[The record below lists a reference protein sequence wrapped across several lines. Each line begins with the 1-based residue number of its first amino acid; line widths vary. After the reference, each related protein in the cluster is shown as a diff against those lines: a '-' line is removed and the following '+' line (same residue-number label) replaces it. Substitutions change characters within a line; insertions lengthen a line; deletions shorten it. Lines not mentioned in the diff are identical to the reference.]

1 MRIGDHLICHG
12 PAGGAVE
19 YGEYY
24 KVFELLR
31 HAYTEPNGT
40 AYIGD
45 WARVVHGRARHGPRH
60 AATRLPPAPNQT
72 GKALPATYAVAF
84 QSTRGDKTIELP

>member
-45 WARVVHGRARHGPRH
+45 WERVESVDEPGRVSAMPQRAFPRPQ
-60 AATRLPPAPNQT
+60 TRLE
-72 GKALPATYAVAF
+72 KRF
-84 QSTRGDKTIELP
+84 QQLTL